1 MASSSNKLDVQLS
14 KTLSYLLRHGAIER
28 DLAMDSNG
36 FCKLND
42 VIKELN
48 KMLPR
53 QNVTLDRINKI
64 VKDCSK
70 QRFKLETFNGAL
82 MIRANQGHS
91 MQEVEDI
98 KLKEITIFDTSSSGK
113 IIHGTTLKAWES
125 IMKTG
130 LNKMKRNHIHMAKG
144 EFGKAKSGAR
154 FSSEVIITID
164 GNGAIQDG
172 IKFFE
177 SDNGVILSSGNYKGI
192 IEPKYFLNVYDRK
205 LKKQIF
211 P

>member
-1 MASSSNKLDVQLS
+1 MAYSSSKLDVQLS
-14 KTLSYLLRHGAIER
+14 KTLSYLLRHGAKEKH
-28 DLAMDSNG
+28 LSMDKNG

-48 KMLPR
+48 KMLPK
-53 QNVTLDRINKI
+53 QQVTPDRISQI

-70 QRFKLETFNGAL
+70 QRFKLETFNGVV

-91 MQEVEDI
+91 MQEVQNIE
-98 KLKEITIFDTSSSGK
+98 LKEIMFFDAGSSGK

-125 IMKTG
+125 IRKSG

-144 EFGKAKSGAR
+144 EFGDAKSGAR

-164 GNGAIQDG
+164 GNGAIKDG

-177 SDNGVILSSGNYKGI
+177 SDNGVILSPGNSNGV
-192 IEPKYFLNVYDRK
+192 IETKYFLNVYNRK
-205 LKKQIF
+205 SKQQIS